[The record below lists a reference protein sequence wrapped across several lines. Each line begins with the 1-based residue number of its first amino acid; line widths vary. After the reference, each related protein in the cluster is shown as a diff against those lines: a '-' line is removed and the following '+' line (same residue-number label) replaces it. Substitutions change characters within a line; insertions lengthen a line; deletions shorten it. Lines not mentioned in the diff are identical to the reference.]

1 VIVSLVKKR
10 VHSLMCAEGGRDKGV
25 NRILHVV
32 LVKKRVHSLMCAEP
46 ERDKEGVHPP
56 LSLKVILKKM
66 FIK

>member
-1 VIVSLVKKR
+1 
-10 VHSLMCAEGGRDKGV
+10 MCAGGSRDKGV

-32 LVKKRVHSLMCAEP
+32 LVKKRVHSLICAEP

-66 FIK
+66 FKK